1 MTVDEIKTKIES
13 YSDEVNDFHPFLKT
27 FLGKIPKIKHVEYTH
42 GNREYG
48 ADFILIIED
57 EILLQETYI
66 GVVVKSTKIKQS
78 NVDEIERQIKESFL
92 MPKIIFNGQKEVS
105 LDTVWVLTNKYITPD
120 AKGKIKVYFQN
131 KKNIKFIDIDMLVNL
146 VSKHYQEFID
156 KIKADI
162 FTIDNNHIVS
172 CGKIPEIDKENKY
185 LGYYENEFGEQ
196 FFFIGDYVNKNAI
209 IRGGDFGWETEI
221 EINLGMKNFD
231 YIFSMSEILWI
242 CCCFSTMLKIDFI
255 TVYDEFVKILGFP
268 KKLQ

>member
-1 MTVDEIKTKIES
+1 MTFDEIKAKIET

-27 FLGKIPKIKHVEYTH
+27 FLGKMPDIKHVEYTH

-48 ADFILIIED
+48 ADFIIIKED
-57 EILLQETYI
+57 KTLLREMYI
-66 GVVVKSTKIKQS
+66 GVVVKCTNIKQS
-78 NVDEIERQIKESFL
+78 NVDEIERQISESFR
-92 MPKIIFNGQKEVS
+92 MPKTIFNGQKQVS
-105 LDTVWVLTNKYITPD
+105 LDTVWVLTNKTITNN
-120 AKGKIKVYFQN
+120 AKEKINAYLRNQN
-131 KKNIKFIDIDMLVNL
+131 LIIIDIEMLVNL
-146 VSKHYQEFID
+146 VSKHYQDFID
-156 KIKADI
+156 KMKSDI
-162 FTIDNNHIVS
+162 FTIENNHVLS
-172 CGKIPEIDKENKY
+172 CGQIPKIDKDNKY

-255 TVYDEFVKILGFP
+255 TVYDDFAKTLGFP